1 MLEQNFPNPFNPST
15 TIDYALNQSGIVT
28 LKVYNLLGQEVRT
41 LVNGFQNAGSYHAT
55 FTAQGLSSG
64 IYFYRLQSENNIQTR
79 KMILLQ

>member
-1 MLEQNFPNPFNPST
+1 
-15 TIDYALNQSGIVT
+15 LNQSGIVE

-55 FTAQGLSSG
+55 FNAQGLSSG
-64 IYFYRLQSENNIQTR
+64 IYFYRLQSQNSIQTR